1 MDIISHGFS
10 GYLIYLILIK
20 LSIVSLTPSPQIL
33 ILIFLVSML
42 PDIDGLWSKK
52 LKNHHKGFFHS
63 PIFWTI
69 IAILTSYVVPKEY
82 SILFGSLILFHLLCD
97 FITERTTGI
106 PLFYPFSSKEYSL
119 VKTHPRWGEID
130 PKHPFSKK
138 FKLYIK
144 NYFKNTPLILFEITM
159 NLLGIISLI
168 LINLD

>member
-1 MDIISHGFS
+1 MDILSHGFS

-20 LSIVSLTPSPQIL
+20 LSFISLIPSPKIL

-42 PDIDGLWSKK
+42 PDLDGLWSKK

-63 PIFWTI
+63 PIFWII
-69 IAILTSYVVPKEY
+69 IAILTSYIIQKQY
-82 SILFGSLILFHLLCD
+82 SILFGSLILFHLFCD
-97 FITERTTGI
+97 FITGRTTGI

-119 VKTHPRWGEID
+119 VKTKSRWGEIN

-138 FKLYIK
+138 FKMYIK
-144 NYFKNTPLILFEITM
+144 HYFKNTPLIIFEIIM

-168 LINLD
+168 FLII